1 MNTIRE
7 SFDTSKDLNKRIESV
22 VTFADNSEENL
33 KNEINEYVVTEK
45 LHNNYEKVIDELEAA
60 FRDSSNEV
68 GVWVSGFYGSGK
80 SSFAKYLGYSFQ
92 KSLMVDGLS
101 FGEKLMNRI
110 GDSTMKTLHRTIIQK
125 YNPLI
130 ILIDLTTE
138 ATAGKMDSTVSDII
152 YYETLKQL
160 GITVTDPKLM
170 YFISLLQDEGKYD
183 EFCQLVTDSGKNWET
198 IQTNGLIAN
207 KTAAKFAPIV
217 LPDYFD
223 SSDEYSSINVET
235 RESEVDRFKRLINL
249 VKHKLGND
257 KIIYVLD
264 EVGQYVASSDELI
277 TSMQGTMQILKS
289 QFKGNV
295 WLIAT
300 AQQTLTEDNPMAQIN
315 SNKLFKLND
324 RFPIKVDIEADDIK
338 EIITKRLLGKSPAG
352 KQYLVDLFNKNEG
365 SIKLETRFT
374 GMERSLYLKPLVA
387 ELFADL
393 YPFLPVH
400 IDMLLALLQKLA
412 SRSGGSGLRSII
424 RLIRDLLVDFKLAD
438 QPISMMATPDL
449 FYDVL
454 HPYMEKSDNF
464 REIVIS
470 AKKAMEIFSAKP
482 LAVKACKTIAIMQL
496 LDDFCLNFE
505 NLCSLLFS
513 QIGHP
518 IDKALL
524 RKLMNEIKE
533 TPGVTLQEIDGKFR
547 FMTNAILSIQDERS
561 QINPFEN
568 DKVNILKDSV
578 KDILSPAPSVNIFG
592 SKTIN
597 ASVELVRNRKVNQL
611 IPGGD
616 IKLNVRFVDNADFE
630 KEHTMLLTES
640 TKPENKQTL
649 YWICTLQQDIELLL
663 IDIVKDETIN
673 NRHLHDANKEIQD
686 YLRAQKA
693 DAEDKRSQVLN
704 ILRLSQSNSE
714 TICKGSPNSVNGETY
729 KTQSLKSF
737 AEQVYHKY
745 ELAARNMSGNVVE
758 TLFSYDES
766 PTLPTSLNPFNIVGE
781 DGTINTNY
789 AAFADIK
796 DFITSHA
803 DVNGNQILDEFS
815 RAPYGWN
822 KDTIRYLVALMLKA
836 GMLVMRSGAQS
847 FKMLTK
853 NSSEAMK
860 SNTLFNKLGFSLNT
874 DATLSPSEVMEAM
887 KVLKELFNPAGLT
900 PVIQNIVKASLKVAN
915 AQKSKYEQLKDTFH
929 TLNMAG
935 YDRVCRATTYLDTI
949 IDHEGQDAPFLFAK
963 EKACADAFRYVI
975 NVQKQE
981 KQGGLLNSIKHISK
995 KLEDFSK
1002 IQKLDQLKEIG
1013 KQMSDTEQAFNDL
1026 MNDPDCFTHTAE
1038 YADLS
1043 SQLDRNIEQA
1053 CTHFHTEALKM
1064 ISERC
1069 EEIKASVDF
1078 QSLKDDQKQEIE
1090 TILSKISIQE
1100 GTTLEQLQ
1108 DMCNQFSALYVP
1120 GSSFYRVEKLIKDYV
1135 AENKPAVTSPVEG
1148 GNGSGESSNNNA
1160 GTPSADPANG
1170 SGGYSAANNDSHE
1183 QASEPTTKVVKRS
1196 VKRRLTKREDVQAI
1210 IDELTGLLPQID
1222 EGSSIELSLND

>member
-338 EIITKRLLGKSPAG
+338 EIITKRLLGKSPSG

-470 AKKAMEIFSAKP
+470 AKKAMEIFGAKP

-513 QIGHP
+513 
-518 IDKALL
+518 
-524 RKLMNEIKE
+524 R
-533 TPGVTLQEIDGKFR
+533 
-547 FMTNAILSIQDERS
+547 
-561 QINPFEN
+561 
-568 DKVNILKDSV
+568 
-578 KDILSPAPSVNIFG
+578 
-592 SKTIN
+592 
-597 ASVELVRNRKVNQL
+597 
-611 IPGGD
+611 
-616 IKLNVRFVDNADFE
+616 
-630 KEHTMLLTES
+630 
-640 TKPENKQTL
+640 
-649 YWICTLQQDIELLL
+649 
-663 IDIVKDETIN
+663 
-673 NRHLHDANKEIQD
+673 
-686 YLRAQKA
+686 
-693 DAEDKRSQVLN
+693 
-704 ILRLSQSNSE
+704 
-714 TICKGSPNSVNGETY
+714 
-729 KTQSLKSF
+729 
-737 AEQVYHKY
+737 
-745 ELAARNMSGNVVE
+745 
-758 TLFSYDES
+758 
-766 PTLPTSLNPFNIVGE
+766 
-781 DGTINTNY
+781 
-789 AAFADIK
+789 
-796 DFITSHA
+796 
-803 DVNGNQILDEFS
+803 
-815 RAPYGWN
+815 
-822 KDTIRYLVALMLKA
+822 
-836 GMLVMRSGAQS
+836 
-847 FKMLTK
+847 
-853 NSSEAMK
+853 
-860 SNTLFNKLGFSLNT
+860 
-874 DATLSPSEVMEAM
+874 
-887 KVLKELFNPAGLT
+887 
-900 PVIQNIVKASLKVAN
+900 
-915 AQKSKYEQLKDTFH
+915 
-929 TLNMAG
+929 
-935 YDRVCRATTYLDTI
+935 
-949 IDHEGQDAPFLFAK
+949 
-963 EKACADAFRYVI
+963 
-975 NVQKQE
+975 
-981 KQGGLLNSIKHISK
+981 
-995 KLEDFSK
+995 
-1002 IQKLDQLKEIG
+1002 
-1013 KQMSDTEQAFNDL
+1013 
-1026 MNDPDCFTHTAE
+1026 
-1038 YADLS
+1038 
-1043 SQLDRNIEQA
+1043 
-1053 CTHFHTEALKM
+1053 
-1064 ISERC
+1064 
-1069 EEIKASVDF
+1069 
-1078 QSLKDDQKQEIE
+1078 
-1090 TILSKISIQE
+1090 
-1100 GTTLEQLQ
+1100 
-1108 DMCNQFSALYVP
+1108 
-1120 GSSFYRVEKLIKDYV
+1120 
-1135 AENKPAVTSPVEG
+1135 
-1148 GNGSGESSNNNA
+1148 
-1160 GTPSADPANG
+1160 
-1170 SGGYSAANNDSHE
+1170 
-1183 QASEPTTKVVKRS
+1183 
-1196 VKRRLTKREDVQAI
+1196 
-1210 IDELTGLLPQID
+1210 
-1222 EGSSIELSLND
+1222 